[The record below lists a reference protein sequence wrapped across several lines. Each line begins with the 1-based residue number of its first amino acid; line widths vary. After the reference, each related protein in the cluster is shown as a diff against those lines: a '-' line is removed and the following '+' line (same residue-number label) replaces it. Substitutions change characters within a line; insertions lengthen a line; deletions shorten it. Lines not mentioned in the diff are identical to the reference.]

1 MIVMDARMPTLP
13 TTSSEAKDPVCG
25 MTVDPAKTPHR
36 HIHRGETHFFC
47 SEGCRAK
54 FATDPGRYLGAAW
67 REPATPTPASTIF
80 SVARLRA
87 GVVFM
92 VSSLCW

>member
-36 HIHRGETHFFC
+36 
-47 SEGCRAK
+47 
-54 FATDPGRYLGAAW
+54 
-67 REPATPTPASTIF
+67 
-80 SVARLRA
+80 
-87 GVVFM
+87 
-92 VSSLCW
+92 